1 MNKKTLTL
9 AAIYAAAVII
19 ALAVCTFVFSSGL
32 KKYRLAVDFSS
43 QQAFEE
49 TVGAISNL
57 STALKK
63 TNYATDRDMCARLC
77 SEIYADALSAEAALS
92 TLPFSTQELEQISGY
107 LNQTGDYAY
116 TVCATVAEDGFSE
129 SERENMQKL
138 SSLSEQLN
146 KALTTLQRD
155 YHDGKFDMDAL
166 ETPLSNVEVEQHEKI
181 SASILQAES
190 DFPQRDALSYDGK
203 YSFRQQEE
211 KKAYS
216 TDAEMLASAARF
228 AGVSP
233 GQLKLEYSFE
243 DGSGRKVYSV
253 GNRQLCVDSVGVV
266 SMMQSRLV
274 EEGRISEQEAEDTA
288 VKFIEDQGYEN
299 LVLTDRSFS
308 DTLGEFVFTVTE
320 EDALWPENHI
330 RLVVARDDNSI
341 YSFNAEHYTSES
353 SGLVWHITEVEAAGA
368 VPDNVTEQSSS
379 KLICKSPGGTPTAC
393 YEFVCTDQSGK
404 TVRIRVNAE
413 TGKQTEILPE
423 V

>member
-1 MNKKTLTL
+1 MNKKTLTI
-9 AAIYAAAVII
+9 AATYSAAVII
-19 ALAVCTFVFSSGL
+19 ALAICTFVFSGSL

-49 TVGAISNL
+49 TVGSISNL
-57 STALKK
+57 STALEK
-63 TNYATDRDMCARLC
+63 TGYATDRDMCARLC
-77 SEIYADALSAEAALS
+77 AEIYADALSAEAALS

-146 KALTTLQRD
+146 KALVTLQRD

-166 ETPLSNVEVEQHEKI
+166 QAPFSNVEIEQHEKI

-190 DFPQRDALSYDGK
+190 DFPRRDALSYDGK
-203 YSFRQQEE
+203 YSFQPKRE

-216 TDAEMLASAARF
+216 SDAEMLAAAARF
-228 AGVSP
+228 TGVSP

-253 GNRQLCVDSVGVV
+253 GNRQICVDSEGVLN
-266 SMMQSRLV
+266 MMQSRLV
-274 EEGRISEQEAEDTA
+274 EEGRISEQEAEATA
-288 VKFIEDQGYEN
+288 VKFIEEQGYEN
-299 LVLTDRSFS
+299 LVLTEKSFS
-308 DTLGEFVFTVTE
+308 DTMGEFVFTVIE
-320 EDALWPENHI
+320 NDAQWPENYI
-330 RLVVARDDNSI
+330 RIAVARDDNSI
-341 YSFNAEHYTSES
+341 YSFNAEHYSSEA
-353 SGLVWHITEVEAAGA
+353 SGLAWGITEIEAAGA
-368 VPDNVTEQSSS
+368 VPDNLEERSSA
-379 KLICKSPGGTPTAC
+379 KLICRSPGGKPTAC
-393 YEFVCTDQSGK
+393 YEFVCTNQSGK

-423 V
+423 L

>member
-1 MNKKTLTL
+1 MNKKTLTVT
-9 AAIYAAAVII
+9 ATYTAAVLLTLGI
-19 ALAVCTFVFSSGL
+19 CTFVFSNGL
-32 KKYRLAVDFSS
+32 RKYRRAVDFSS

-57 STALKK
+57 STALAK
-63 TNYATDRDMCARLC
+63 TGYAVDRDMCARLC
-77 SEIYADALSAEAALS
+77 AEIYADAMSAEAALA

-138 SSLSEQLN
+138 STLSEQLS
-146 KALTTLQRD
+146 KALTVLQRD
-155 YHDGKFDMDAL
+155 YHDGNIDMDVL
-166 ETPLSNVEVEQHEKI
+166 QSPLSNVELEQHEKI
-181 SASILQAES
+181 SASILQAEA

-203 YSFRQQEE
+203 YSFQPQKER
-211 KKAYS
+211 KAYS
-216 TDAEMLASAARF
+216 SDAEMLAAAARF

-243 DGSGRKVYSV
+243 DGSRRKVYFV
-253 GNRQLCVDSVGVV
+253 NGREICVDCEGVV

-274 EEGRISEQEAEDTA
+274 EEGRVSEEEAEKTA

-299 LVLTDRSFS
+299 LVLTEKSFT
-308 DTLGEFVFTVTE
+308 DTLADFVFTVVE
-320 EDALWPENHI
+320 NDAQWPENYI
-330 RLVVARDDNSI
+330 RIVVALDDNSV
-341 YSFNAEHYTSES
+341 YSFNAEHYTSAA
-353 SGLVWHITEVEAAGA
+353 SGLTWKITEVEAAGA
-368 VPDNVTEQSSS
+368 VPDNLEEQSLSRV
-379 KLICKSPGGTPTAC
+379 ICKSPGGTPTAC
-393 YEFVCTDQSGK
+393 YEFVCKNQSGK

-423 V
+423 I